1 MEWLFIV
8 FVVLFVVSKFG
19 GEGKKTPKRGPTI
32 DDPGFEGR
40 LADWRQGIGEQFDR
54 ARWVPS
60 SAARDLI
67 ETNPPP
73 AWRGSPWADPL
84 GSTTPEAM
92 VMVEIKK
99 HNDGFLQRQKLA
111 KKAFFDTVE
120 KNPLTA
126 EQVHACI
133 CMDDNVMVVA
143 AAGSGKTSTMV
154 AKAGYVLGEGIAQAD
169 QILMLAF
176 NAAAAKELGERVAER
191 LKDVPGIEGIS
202 SQTFHAFGLTVI
214 GAATGQKPRLAPWVD
229 SGDEGKVMTDIA
241 KELIASDKSFA
252 RDWDMFRTI
261 YAREMRGGRNAS
273 DPDGYK
279 NGRRGISTASG
290 DVVRS
295 DEERRIAD
303 WLFFWGVKFEYER
316 KYEHETADEQHSSY
330 HPDFFYPEH
339 QLYHE
344 HFAID
349 RDGKSPFG
357 YTYLQSAAW
366 KRSLHAEKGTEL
378 FETMSHEMRAGRR
391 GGSGE
396 RLVEPALVR
405 LEQEL
410 VKRGQVLEFDPNRET
425 KGFRPTSGQAVVRLI
440 QTFQKHVKNNGLTM
454 AQLQANIDTLP
465 GDGSRLELFLSI
477 YGRMAKVWDQKLR
490 EGNYIDFEDML
501 IQAAEHIE
509 AGRYV
514 SPYRVVLA
522 DEFQDSSRARVR
534 MLKALTSQAGRRAH
548 LCVVGD
554 DWQGI
559 NRFAGSDIAVMT
571 EFEKMFGN
579 ATSLTLG
586 TTFRCPPKITTVSSN
601 FIQRNPAQIRKQ
613 VRTTSTAAGTPI
625 QIFGFKAVDAMPEHI
640 GSEIAEL
647 HKSAAKGAKKTKVL
661 ILGRYR
667 NDEPHML
674 GTWQRR
680 FGDRLDIAY
689 KTVHASKGLEA
700 EHVFLINMIG
710 GNRGFPSQMEDDP
723 VLQIAMPAPDPFPV
737 AEERRLFYVALTR
750 ASRDIRIYTTLDN
763 PSSFVN
769 ELQTMEKIPVEAID
783 GEAAIPCP
791 KCHQGVM
798 KVTKGK
804 YGAFLGCSEFPKCD
818 HKQKM
823 GTATRV
829 KATPQESPRPSIL
842 APMREDPPVLA
853 LSDRSIEGDRDQRR
867 LARNAE
873 LKGILDL
880 NPDVAGLFDSIHAQ
894 VLSDTTNLKLEWED
908 RATKLRS
915 QIPHEQPAGNAGHGW
930 IDKLDNWATKARRDQ
945 MERDLI
951 EAEDFYERITI
962 NSALKR
968 AQRKAELQRILDADP
983 EFAARYEASRTRL
996 EELLAPLREQRKRD
1010 LKGKHRS

>member
-1 MEWLFIV
+1 MPDAL
-8 FVVLFVVSKFG
+8 VL
-19 GEGKKTPKRGPTI
+19 
-32 DDPGFEGR
+32 
-40 LADWRQGIGEQFDR
+40 A
-54 ARWVPS
+54 
-60 SAARDLI
+60 
-67 ETNPPP
+67 
-73 AWRGSPWADPL
+73 
-84 GSTTPEAM
+84 
-92 VMVEIKK
+92 EINK
-99 HNDGFLQRQKLA
+99 HNQTVLA
-111 KKAFFDTVE
+111 RKRIEKKAFFDTVE

-154 AKAGYVLGEGIAQAD
+154 AKAGYVLGEGLADAD

-229 SGDEGKVMTDIA
+229 QGEEGQVMTDIA
-241 KELIASDKSFA
+241 KELIASDKGFA

-261 YAREMRGGRNAS
+261 YAREMRGGRDGS

-279 NGRRGISTASG
+279 DGKRGLNTASG
-290 DVVRS
+290 AVVRS

-330 HPDFFYPEH
+330 HPDFFYPDH
-339 QLYHE
+339 HLYHE

-349 RDGKSPFG
+349 RDGRSPFG
-357 YTYLQSAAW
+357 DTYLQSATW
-366 KRSLHAEKGTEL
+366 KRALHKEKGTEL

-391 GGSGE
+391 GATGE
-396 RLVEPALVR
+396 RLVELALVR

-410 VKRGQVLEFDPNRET
+410 VKRGQVLEFDPNREST
-425 KGFRPTSGQAVVRLI
+425 GFRATSGQAVVRLI

-454 AQLQANIDTLP
+454 AQLHTNIESSP
-465 GDGSRLELFLSI
+465 GDASRLELFLSI
-477 YGRMAKVWDQKLR
+477 YERMAEVWDKKLR

-501 IQAAEHIE
+501 TQAAEHIE
-509 AGRYV
+509 QGRYT
-514 SPYRVVLA
+514 SPFTVVLA

-534 MLKALTSQAGRRAH
+534 MLKALTNRPGRRAH

-571 EFEKMFGN
+571 EFEKLFGN

-586 TTFRCPPKITTVSSN
+586 TTFRCPPRITTVSSN

-613 VRTTSTAAGTPI
+613 VRTTSTATGTPI
-625 QIFGFKAVDAMPEHI
+625 RIFGFKDVDGMPEHI
-640 GSEIAEL
+640 GTEMAQL
-647 HKSAAKGAKKTKVL
+647 HQAAVAGAKKTKVL

-667 NDEPHML
+667 SDEPYML
-674 GTWQRR
+674 STWQRR
-680 FGDRLDIAY
+680 FGDRLDISY
-689 KTVHASKGLEA
+689 KTVHGSKGLEA
-700 EHVFLINMIG
+700 EHVFLVNMIG
-710 GNRGFPSQMEDDP
+710 GNRGFPSQLEDDP

-750 ASRDIRIYTTLDN
+750 ASRDIRIYTTLDK

-769 ELQTMEKIPVEAID
+769 ELQKMDKIPVEAID

-798 KVTKGK
+798 KVRNGK
-804 YGAFLGCSEFPKCD
+804 YGPFLSCSAFPKCD
-818 HKQKM
+818 HKQKIVEATSPAK
-823 GTATRV
+823 TANGRF
-829 KATPQESPRPSIL
+829 
-842 APMREDPPVLA
+842 
-853 LSDRSIEGDRDQRR
+853 
-867 LARNAE
+867 AR
-873 LKGILDL
+873 
-880 NPDVAGLFDSIHAQ
+880 
-894 VLSDTTNLKLEWED
+894 
-908 RATKLRS
+908 
-915 QIPHEQPAGNAGHGW
+915 
-930 IDKLDNWATKARRDQ
+930 
-945 MERDLI
+945 
-951 EAEDFYERITI
+951 
-962 NSALKR
+962 
-968 AQRKAELQRILDADP
+968 
-983 EFAARYEASRTRL
+983 
-996 EELLAPLREQRKRD
+996 
-1010 LKGKHRS
+1010 

>member
-1 MEWLFIV
+1 MEWLLIIGIIW
-8 FVVLFVVSKFG
+8 FVVAKFG
-19 GEGKKTPKRGPTI
+19 GSDNKKAAPVPSRGPSI
-32 DDPGFEGR
+32 ADPGFGDRMAE
-40 LADWRQGIGEQFDR
+40 WRQDIAAEFDR
-54 ARWVPS
+54 NRWVPS
-60 SAARDLI
+60 SSVAGLVEAC
-67 ETNPPP
+67 PPP
-73 AWRGSPWADPL
+73 TWKGSSWLSPI
-84 GSTTPEAM
+84 GSTTTDAL
-92 VMVEIKK
+92 VLAEINK
-99 HNDGFLQRQKLA
+99 HNQAVLA
-111 KKAFFDTVE
+111 RKRTEKKAFFDTVE

-154 AKAGYVLGEGIAQAD
+154 AKAGYVLGEGLADAD

-202 SQTFHAFGLTVI
+202 SHTFHAFGLTVI

-229 SGDEGKVMTDIA
+229 KGEEGQVMTDIA
-241 KELIASDKSFA
+241 KELIADDKGFA

-261 YAREMRGGRNAS
+261 YAREMRGGRNGS

-279 NGRRGISTASG
+279 DGRRGLATASG

-303 WLFFWGVKFEYER
+303 WLFFLGVKFEYER

-330 HPDFFYPEH
+330 HPDFFYPDH
-339 QLYHE
+339 HLYHE

-349 RDGKSPFG
+349 RDGRSPFG
-357 YTYLQSAAW
+357 DTYLQSATW
-366 KRSLHAEKGTEL
+366 KRALHKEKGTEL

-391 GGSGE
+391 GPAGE
-396 RLVEPALVR
+396 RPVELALVR

-410 VKRGQVLEFDPNRET
+410 VKRGQVLEFDPNRDST
-425 KGFRPTSGQAVVRLI
+425 GFKATSGQAVVRLI

-454 AQLQANIDTLP
+454 ARLHANIDASP

-477 YGRMAKVWDQKLR
+477 YERMAAVWDQKLR
-490 EGNYIDFEDML
+490 DGNYIDFEDML
-501 IQAAEHIE
+501 TQAAEHIE
-509 AGRYV
+509 QGRYV
-514 SPYRVVLA
+514 SPFTVVLA

-534 MLKALTSQAGRRAH
+534 MLKALTNQPGRRAH

-571 EFEKMFGN
+571 EFEKLFGN

-586 TTFRCPPKITTVSSN
+586 TTFRCPLRITTVSSN

-613 VRTTSTAAGTPI
+613 VRTTNTATGMPI
-625 QIFGFKAVDAMPEHI
+625 RIFGFKSVDGMPEHI
-640 GSEIAEL
+640 GAEIAQM
-647 HKSAAKGAKKTKVL
+647 HQAANNAAKKTKVL

-667 NDEPHML
+667 SDEPYML
-674 GTWQRR
+674 GNWQRR
-680 FGDRLDIAY
+680 FGDRLDISY

-700 EHVFLINMIG
+700 EHVFLVNMIG
-710 GNRGFPSQMEDDP
+710 GNRGFPSQLEDDP
-723 VLQIAMPAPDPFPV
+723 VLQIAMPAPDPYPV

-750 ASRDIRIYTTLDN
+750 ASRDIRIYTTLDK

-798 KVTKGK
+798 KVRNGK
-804 YGAFLGCSEFPKCD
+804 YGPFLSCSAFPKCD
-818 HKQKM
+818 HKQKVVAPAPTTTVDR
-823 GTATRV
+823 GFVDRV
-829 KATPQESPRPSIL
+829 KR
-842 APMREDPPVLA
+842 
-853 LSDRSIEGDRDQRR
+853 
-867 LARNAE
+867 
-873 LKGILDL
+873 
-880 NPDVAGLFDSIHAQ
+880 
-894 VLSDTTNLKLEWED
+894 
-908 RATKLRS
+908 
-915 QIPHEQPAGNAGHGW
+915 
-930 IDKLDNWATKARRDQ
+930 
-945 MERDLI
+945 
-951 EAEDFYERITI
+951 
-962 NSALKR
+962 
-968 AQRKAELQRILDADP
+968 
-983 EFAARYEASRTRL
+983 
-996 EELLAPLREQRKRD
+996 
-1010 LKGKHRS
+1010 